1 MSTSLRHFRSSC
13 YAVAVMLTFLGVFAL
28 APGALSQ
35 DARRI
40 ARIEFEGLHNL
51 TPENVIAITGL
62 KVGDSFSVAALDSAA
77 QHLVDSGLF
86 KNVGY
91 RTRTAGASVNITF
104 QVEELKSNNAP
115 VVFDNFIWFSDEE
128 LATTVKRVLP
138 SFAGSVPDTGN
149 TTELIRQG
157 LQELLASHKLPGTV
171 EYSLTETG
179 HVYRIGGISLPLC
192 TLHFPGAHDV
202 SEDKLGA
209 TMKSQTDPNYSR
221 QAATAFPQYGFYPLY
236 YELGH
241 LRASFDAPV
250 AKPDPSGKCENGV
263 DLTIPVNEGL
273 VYSWA
278 PSQWSGNQV
287 LTPTQLETALGM
299 KTGEVANGKKFDKGK
314 HEVEKAYGKQ
324 GHILAHLN
332 STPQFDDSAR
342 QVTFKIEV
350 SEGPQFHMGT
360 IDFKGFSESDRS
372 ALIESWKLKAGDIY
386 DASYI
391 DRFFREDAR
400 PVISRLLQERRATQN
415 KPVSLDPQTHVN
427 REGLMVDVVIELKNE

>member
-1 MSTSLRHFRSSC
+1 MTASRHHLHRFRKRVILAISCLALLSFTSPARPQS
-13 YAVAVMLTFLGVFAL
+13 
-28 APGALSQ
+28 
-35 DARRI
+35 ARRI

-51 TPENVIAITGL
+51 TTENVTAMTGL
-62 KVGDSFSVAALDSAA
+62 KVGDPFSVPALDSAA

-91 RTRTAGASVNITF
+91 RTRTVGASVTITF
-104 QVEELKSNNAP
+104 QVEEQKSNNSP

-128 LATTVKRVLP
+128 LATTVKGVLP
-138 SFAGSVPDTGN
+138 SFTGSVPDTGN
-149 TTELIRQG
+149 TTELIRQS
-157 LQELLASHKLPGTV
+157 LQELVSSRKLPGTV

-192 TLHFPGAHDV
+192 TFHFPGAQDV
-202 SEDKLGA
+202 SEEKLGA
-209 TMKSQTDPNYSR
+209 TMKSQTEPNYSR
-221 QAATAFPQYGFYPLY
+221 AAAAAFPQYGLYPLY

-241 LRASFDAPV
+241 LRATFGAPV
-250 AKPDPSGKCENGV
+250 AKPDTSGKCENGV

-278 PSQWSGNQV
+278 SSQWSGNQV
-287 LTPTQLETALGM
+287 LTPTQLDAALGM

-314 HEVEKAYGKQ
+314 HEVEKTYGQQ
-324 GHILAHLN
+324 GYIQAHLN
-332 STPQFDDSAR
+332 SAPEFDDSAR
-342 QVTFKIEV
+342 QVTFKIAI

-360 IDFKGFSESDRS
+360 IDFKGFSATDRGT
-372 ALIESWKLKAGDIY
+372 LIESWKLKSGDVY

-400 PVISRLLQERRATQN
+400 VVISRILQERRATQT
-415 KPVSLDPQTHVN
+415 KPVSLDPHTHVN
-427 REGLMVDVVIELKNE
+427 RQSLTVDLVIELKN

>member
-1 MSTSLRHFRSSC
+1 MSQS
-13 YAVAVMLTFLGVFAL
+13 
-28 APGALSQ
+28 
-35 DARRI
+35 ARRI
-40 ARIEFEGLHNL
+40 ASIEFEGLKNL
-51 TPENVIAITGL
+51 TPENVIAMTGL
-62 KVGDSFSVAALDSAA
+62 KIGDSFSVAALDSAA

-91 RTRTAGASVNITF
+91 RTRTAGASVMITF
-104 QVEELKSNNAP
+104 QVEELKSNNSP

-149 TTELIRQG
+149 TTELIRQS
-157 LQELLASHKLPGTV
+157 LQDLLTSHKLPGTV

-192 TLHFPGAHDV
+192 TLHFPGAQDV
-202 SEDKLGA
+202 SEEKLGA

-221 QAATAFPQYGFYPLY
+221 QAAAAFPQYGLYPLY

-241 LRASFDAPV
+241 LRATFDAPV
-250 AKPDPSGKCENGV
+250 AKPDTSGKCENGV
-263 DLTIPVNEGL
+263 DLTIAVTEGL

-278 PSQWSGNQV
+278 SSQWSGNQV
-287 LTPTQLETALGM
+287 LTLTQLDAALGM
-299 KTGEVANGKKFDKGK
+299 KNGEVANGKKFDKGK

-324 GHILAHLN
+324 GYILAHLN
-332 STPQFDDSAR
+332 STPEFDDSTK
-342 QVTFKIEV
+342 QVTFKIAV
-350 SEGPQFHMGT
+350 NEGPQFHMGT
-360 IDFKGFSESDRS
+360 IDFKGFSDTERS
-372 ALIESWKLKAGDIY
+372 GLIENWKLKAGDVY

-400 PVISRLLQERRATQN
+400 PVLSRVFQERRAAQN
-415 KPVSLDPQTHVN
+415 RQLSLDPQTHVN
-427 REGLMVDVVIELKNE
+427 RNSLTVDVVIELKN